1 MDKLW
6 RIEMLGWLRATQA
19 DRVIAHFRSR
29 KTAALLAYL
38 AYHPQLSH
46 PREVL
51 IELLWPETPAKAGR
65 LRLRSELCW
74 LRQRLEPPGVPA
86 GTILLTDGDTLRLN
100 PATCVTDVAAF
111 ETAMRSAA
119 GARTRADRIRWL
131 TEAVNL
137 HRGELLPGHF
147 EAWVL
152 PERLRLEEALL
163 GAMHELVAEREQA
176 DDLPGALQLAWRAA
190 AVDPLREE
198 THADLVRLLAT
209 TGQWEAAL
217 RQCRDWQ
224 RLLGVEAEGWDPAP
238 RSLAAARERALFQEL
253 CVWRAEAEELR
264 RQLAVHTAEAEA
276 LRERLLAE
284 MAEMWKLLA

>member
-1 MDKLW
+1 METVR
-6 RIEMLGWLRATQA
+6 RIEMLGWLRATEA
-19 DRVIAHFRSR
+19 DRVIAHFRTR

-74 LRQRLEPPGVPA
+74 LRQRFEPPGVPA

-100 PATCVTDVAAF
+100 PAACVTDVAAF

-119 GARTRADRIRWL
+119 GARADTIRWL

-137 HRGELLPGHF
+137 YRGELLPGHF

-152 PERLRLEEALL
+152 PERLRLVEAFL

-176 DDLPGALQLAWRAA
+176 DDLPRALQW
-190 AVDPLREE
+190 
-198 THADLVRLLAT
+198 
-209 TGQWEAAL
+209 
-217 RQCRDWQ
+217 
-224 RLLGVEAEGWDPAP
+224 
-238 RSLAAARERALFQEL
+238 
-253 CVWRAEAEELR
+253 
-264 RQLAVHTAEAEA
+264 
-276 LRERLLAE
+276 
-284 MAEMWKLLA
+284 